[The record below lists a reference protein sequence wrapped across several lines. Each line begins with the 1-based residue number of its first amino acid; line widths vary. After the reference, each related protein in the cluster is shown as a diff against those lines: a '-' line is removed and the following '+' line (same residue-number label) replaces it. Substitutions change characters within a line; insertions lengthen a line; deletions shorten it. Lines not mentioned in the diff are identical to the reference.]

1 MTKHAAITM
10 DNHRV
15 ILTGALCFSNVMLIY
30 KKSLLYFKQTPEL
43 EIDFSQ
49 LKSCDSSGL
58 ALIFEWLRWAKRH
71 QRAIRFTALPSELQ
85 SIAYA
90 ARVNQVLQPFLS

>member
-1 MTKHAAITM
+1 MTNHAEISV

-15 ILTGALCFSNVMLIY
+15 IVKGSLCFANVMTIY
-30 KKSLLYFKQTPEL
+30 KKSLAYFNQTPEL

-58 ALIFEWLRWAKRH
+58 ALIFEWLKWAKQH
-71 QRAIRFTALPSELQ
+71 QRSICFTALPSELQ
-85 SIAYA
+85 SIAVA
-90 ARVNQVLQPFLS
+90 ARINQVLQPFLS